1 MQREAMS
8 TQEHPQPAP
17 DAQPD
22 DPERVAREW
31 WACLKESTPKKAH
44 AALRK
49 KLEALLKTETTTG
62 E

>member
-1 MQREAMS
+1 MS
-8 TQEHPQPAP
+8 TQEHPQPTP

-22 DPERVAREW
+22 DLERVAREW
-31 WACLKESTPKKAH
+31 WTCLKESTPDEAH
-44 AALRK
+44 AALRE